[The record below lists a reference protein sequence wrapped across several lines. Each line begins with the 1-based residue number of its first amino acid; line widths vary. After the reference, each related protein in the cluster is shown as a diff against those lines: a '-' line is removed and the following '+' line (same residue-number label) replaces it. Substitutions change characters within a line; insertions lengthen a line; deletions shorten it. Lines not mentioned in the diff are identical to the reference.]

1 MGGHTYNS
9 DPVAWKK
16 ETQKFCGLEA
26 KVTDP
31 STGKTSLLY
40 IGDAFDDN
48 WIKVSRFAMSQS
60 SSSMLTNFTPSAT
73 RFYRHHDRR
82 FLEPPRQPERRQEQG
97 YPARQVGAYWK
108 SQHQICC

>member
-48 WIKVSRFAMSQS
+48 WVKVSRFAASQI
-60 SSSMLTNFTPSAT
+60 SSSMLTTFATPAK
-73 RFYRHHDRR
+73 RFHRYHD
-82 FLEPPRQPERRQEQG
+82 
-97 YPARQVGAYWK
+97 
-108 SQHQICC
+108 

>member
-1 MGGHTYNS
+1 MLNQSLKAMGGHTYNS

-48 WIKVSRFAMSQS
+48 WVKVSRFAASQMW
-60 SSSMLTNFTPSAT
+60 SSMLTTFATPAK
-73 RFYRHHDRR
+73 RFHRYHD
-82 FLEPPRQPERRQEQG
+82 
-97 YPARQVGAYWK
+97 
-108 SQHQICC
+108 

>member
-40 IGDAFDDN
+40 IGDSFDDN
-48 WIKVSRFAMSQS
+48 WIKVSRFAVSQL
-60 SSSMLTNFTPSAT
+60 SSSMLTSLANLAT
-73 RFYRHHDRR
+73 RFHRYHDRR
-82 FLEPPRQPERRQEQG
+82 FLEPPRQPE
-97 YPARQVGAYWK
+97 W
-108 SQHQICC
+108 